1 MELWLFPA
9 GSACSSVIRP
19 GLEPWFGRIS
29 DGLLV
34 LDGCFVVLSVAASV
48 STTDVAPVSFAAR
61 VTPVDDI
68 VVVDSAFVVDASL
81 PEVSSELQ

>member
-9 GSACSSVIRP
+9 GSAWSSVIRP

-34 LDGCFVVLSVAASV
+34 LDGSFVALSVAASV
-48 STTDVAPVSFAAR
+48 STTDVAPFAVR

>member
-9 GSACSSVIRP
+9 GPAWSIRP

-34 LDGCFVVLSVAASV
+34 LDGCFVALSVSASV
-48 STTDVAPVSFAAR
+48 STTDIAPFADR

-68 VVVDSAFVVDASL
+68 VVVVDSGFVVDASL